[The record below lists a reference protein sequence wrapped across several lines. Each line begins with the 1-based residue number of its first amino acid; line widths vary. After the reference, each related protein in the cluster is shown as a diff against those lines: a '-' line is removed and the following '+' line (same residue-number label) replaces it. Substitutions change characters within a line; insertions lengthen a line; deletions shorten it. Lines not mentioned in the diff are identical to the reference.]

1 MSVLYW
7 ICGILAALILIYLFI
22 ALLVPEKF
30 L

>member
-22 ALLVPEKF
+22 ALLFPEMF

>member
-22 ALLVPEKF
+22 ALLFPEKF